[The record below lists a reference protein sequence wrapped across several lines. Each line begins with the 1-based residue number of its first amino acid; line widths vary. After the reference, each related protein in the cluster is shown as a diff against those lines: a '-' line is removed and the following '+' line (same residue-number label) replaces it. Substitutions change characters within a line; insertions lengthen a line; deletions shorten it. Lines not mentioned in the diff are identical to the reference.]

1 MNSERRIGAGSP
13 MMIHRYL
20 WNSMDILG
28 YDLVW
33 YFTNNMIWIL
43 GVLLTFSL
51 PKWFT
56 HFGAKRGMWMDWEPR
71 QVNESMRSACELK
84 RNQCR
89 ALSMLFYEMW
99 VLFFPILFHCS
110 TMFGLDVALRSSTK
124 NQKDLGNPHSW
135 KSCCRGK
142 TIQISTVLLRVF
154 TGKHQ
159 NIPVGWSSA
168 VCSQRFWPPDREVRE
183 IVMWGFSTGWYPLVM
198 KNMANWKIFTHS
210 FNG

>member
-1 MNSERRIGAGSP
+1 
-13 MMIHRYL
+13 
-20 WNSMDILG
+20 
-28 YDLVW
+28 
-33 YFTNNMIWIL
+33 MIWYDISPTTWYGSWAFYWPSLCQNGLPIL
-43 GVLLTFSL
+43 AQSVGCGWIGNLVKSMSQCD
-51 PKWFT
+51 P
-56 HFGAKRGMWMDWEPR
+56 H
-71 QVNESMRSACELK
+71 VNLK

-183 IVMWGFSTGWYPLVM
+183 IVMWGFFHWMVPPGNEKHGELENFHP
-198 KNMANWKIFTHS
+198 F
-210 FNG
+210 F